1 MNLSSSDKTE
11 NTGYSN
17 GIANGNTAFFTCVE
31 IFRDAFVLGMG
42 TCPIFSML
50 NRPEEI
56 MLFRFFKVFPNAD
69 AFEFCFY
76 ILKAGLLY

>member
-1 MNLSSSDKTE
+1 M
-11 NTGYSN
+11 
-17 GIANGNTAFFTCVE
+17 IATLFTTTIYYTRLLINMSLCTPNHFYYNS
-31 IFRDAFVLGMG
+31 I
-42 TCPIFSML
+42 
-50 NRPEEI
+50 RPEEI